1 MKKAIKRITLGII
14 VACSFY
20 FGAFYLMGWLAPSN
34 DTINQF
40 YSKHFYKMREWKERD
55 YLKRVDHFEGAFRNY
70 VDGRAGIDDADRKGI
85 SFFIP
90 DSLRAQTESIP
101 DGTVVSANIG
111 PLLDESS
118 IGIYH
123 YELRNISIKN

>member
-1 MKKAIKRITLGII
+1 MKKALKRITIGIL
-14 VACSFY
+14 AAFSLY

-40 YSKHFYKMREWKERD
+40 YSKHFYELREWKERD
-55 YLKRVDHFEGAFRNY
+55 YLKQVDHYEGPFRTY
-70 VDGRAGIDDADRKGI
+70 ADGKAGIQYEEGKGI

-90 DSLRAQTESIP
+90 ESLRPQMESIP
-101 DGTVVSANIG
+101 DGAFVSANIG

-118 IGIYH
+118 VGIYH
-123 YELRNISIKN
+123 YELRNISVKN